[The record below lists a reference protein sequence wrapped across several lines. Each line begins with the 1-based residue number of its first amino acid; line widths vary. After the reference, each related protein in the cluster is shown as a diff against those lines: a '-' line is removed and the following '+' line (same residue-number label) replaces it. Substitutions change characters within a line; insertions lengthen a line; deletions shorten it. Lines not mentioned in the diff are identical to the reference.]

1 MLDFLTHLF
10 DTSGFP
16 PRWRCGVW
24 TEGHGWLHILSDL
37 GVWSAYVAIPCVLGY
52 FVLRRKDIP
61 FRTVFL
67 LFGAFILACGSTH
80 LMEAILFWW
89 PAYRLAGVI
98 KLLTA
103 IVSWA
108 TVFALVGVVPK
119 VLSMRSQEELEREI
133 EQRTAELMKANKTL
147 QAEVLERQRAEQES
161 LRIRE
166 ALKEADRR
174 KDEFLATLAHEL
186 RNPLAPIRN
195 GLQMMRMAANDNAAV
210 EQARNMMDRQLTQL
224 VRLVDDLI
232 DVSRISRG
240 KFDLRKEHVDLAAVV
255 ASAVETSRPLIEQ
268 MGHQLIVTLP
278 QQPVVLDADLTR
290 LAQVLLNLLSNAAKY
305 TERGGQIWLTA
316 ERHDS
321 ELLFYV
327 KDTGI
332 GIAADHL
339 PHIFEMFSQLDHSL
353 AKAQGGLGIGLTL
366 VKRLTEMHGGTVEA
380 RSNGIG
386 TGSEFVVRLPI
397 VLPVSGPQPAEK
409 DGPAAAVKASLR
421 ILIVDDNRDSANS
434 LSLMLQM
441 MGHTTRTAYDGE
453 AAVIAAAEFR
463 PEVILLDIGLPKVTG
478 YEACRRIRQAPGG
491 AEIFIIAQT
500 GWGQEEDRQRSQEV
514 GFDHHLVK
522 PVDPD
527 ILMELLAGLSKGVGN
542 NSASRAP

>member
-1 MLDFLTHLF
+1 MLDFLSHVF

-16 PRWRCGVW
+16 PRWRCGIW

-67 LFGAFILACGSTH
+67 LFGAFILACGATH

-103 IVSWA
+103 VVSWA

-133 EQRTAELMKANKTL
+133 EQATAELLMANKTL
-147 QAEVLERQRAEQES
+147 QAEVLERQRAEEES
-161 LRIRE
+161 LRVRE
-166 ALKEADRR
+166 ILKEADRR

-195 GLQMMRMAANDNAAV
+195 GLHVMRMAADDKAAV

-232 DVSRISRG
+232 DISRISQG
-240 KFDLRKEHVDLAAVV
+240 KIELRKEQVELAAVV
-255 ASAVETSRPLIEQ
+255 ASAVETSGPLIEQ
-268 MGHQLIVTLP
+268 MGHQFIVTLP
-278 QQPVVLDADLTR
+278 QEPVLLDADLTR
-290 LAQVLLNLLSNAAKY
+290 LAQILLNLLTNAAKY
-305 TERGGQIWLTA
+305 TERGGKIWLTA
-316 ERHDS
+316 NRQDS
-321 ELLFYV
+321 ELMISV

-366 VKRLTEMHGGTVEA
+366 VKRLVEMHGGTVEP

-386 TGSEFVVRLPI
+386 SGSEFIVRLPI
-397 VLPVSGPQPAEK
+397 V
-409 DGPAAAVKASLR
+409 GPAASSQPVEKNGPAAVKTSLR
-421 ILIVDDNRDSANS
+421 ILIVDDNRDSADS
-434 LSLMLQM
+434 LSLMLKM
-441 MGHTTRTAYDGE
+441 VGNTTRTAYDGE
-453 AAVIAAAEFR
+453 EAVISASEFG
-463 PEVILLDIGLPKVTG
+463 PDVILLDIGLPKLSG
-478 YEACRRIRQAPGG
+478 YEACRRIRQAARG
-491 AEIFIIAQT
+491 AEIIIIAQT
-500 GWGQEEDRQRSQEV
+500 GWGQEGDRQRSRDV
-514 GFDHHLVK
+514 SFDYHLVK
-522 PVDPD
+522 PVDPN
-527 ILMELLAGLSKGVGN
+527 ILMELLAGLPKAARN
-542 NSASRAP
+542 